1 MNDLLTVKDLTYRKN
16 QKTILKD
23 ANLNLSSG
31 KIVALLGENGA
42 GKTTLMRIIAGV
54 AKNYKGK
61 VNLEGTTKEAA
72 RKAKLSFTD
81 GLTGFSDST
90 KIKDVVKFYAT
101 IFQDFDE
108 NEFDELHKFMK
119 LDNNM
124 KLSQLSRGMREKLSI
139 ALTFARKA
147 DLYLLDEPFGG
158 IDAMARKKIINSIIL
173 WKDEKATILISD
185 HFVNEISSLLD
196 EVVIVKDHT
205 ILEHKS
211 ADDIRQNHE
220 TIEEYYESFYADED
234 DSND

>member
-54 AKNYKGK
+54 AKNYKGE

-108 NEFDELHKFMK
+108 NEFDELSKFMK
-119 LDNNM
+119 LDNDM
-124 KLSQLSRGMREKLSI
+124 KLSQLSRGMREKLII

-234 DSND
+234 DE

>member
-1 MNDLLTVKDLTYRKN
+1 MSDLLTIKDLTYKKN

-23 ANLNLSSG
+23 VDLTLTSG

-54 AKNYKGK
+54 AKNYKGQID
-61 VNLEGTTKEAA
+61 LAGATKEAE
-72 RKAKLSFTD
+72 RKTKLSFTD

-90 KIKDVVKFYAT
+90 KIVQVVRFYST

-108 NEFDELHKFMK
+108 NEFDELRKFMK
-119 LDNNM
+119 LDPDM
-124 KLSQLSRGMREKLSI
+124 KLSQLSRGMREKLII

-147 DLYLLDEPFGG
+147 NLYLLDEPFGG

-173 WKDEKATILISD
+173 WKDEKSTILISD

-196 EVVIVKDHT
+196 EVVIVKNHT
-205 ILEHKS
+205 VLEHKS
-211 ADDIRQNHE
+211 ADDIRQNNKS
-220 TIEEYYESFYADED
+220 IEEYYESFYADED
-234 DSND
+234 DE

>member
-61 VNLEGTTKEAA
+61 VNLEGTTKEAT

-234 DSND
+234 DE

>member
-1 MNDLLTVKDLTYRKN
+1 MSDLLQVKDLSYKKN
-16 QKTILKD
+16 QKMILKD
-23 ANLNLSSG
+23 VNLNLSSG

-42 GKTTLMRIIAGV
+42 GKTTVMRITARV
-54 AKNYKGK
+54 AQNYRGEG
-61 VNLEGTTKEAA
+61 NLERSTKEAE

-90 KIKDVVKFYAT
+90 KIKDVVKFYAI

-108 NEFDELHKFMK
+108 NEFTELRKFMK
-119 LDNNM
+119 LDPEM
-124 KLSQLSRGMREKLSI
+124 KLSQLSRGMREKLII

-173 WKDEKATILISD
+173 WKEEKATILISD

-196 EVVIVKDHT
+196 EVVVVKDHT
-205 ILEHKS
+205 VLEHKS
-211 ADDIRQNHE
+211 ADDIRQNHKS
-220 TIEEYYESFYADED
+220 IEEYYESFYADED
-234 DSND
+234 DE

>member
-54 AKNYKGK
+54 AKNYKGE

-108 NEFDELHKFMK
+108 NEFDELRKFMK
-119 LDNNM
+119 LDNDM
-124 KLSQLSRGMREKLSI
+124 KLSQLSRGMREKLII

-220 TIEEYYESFYADED
+220 TIEEYYESFYVDED
-234 DSND
+234 DE